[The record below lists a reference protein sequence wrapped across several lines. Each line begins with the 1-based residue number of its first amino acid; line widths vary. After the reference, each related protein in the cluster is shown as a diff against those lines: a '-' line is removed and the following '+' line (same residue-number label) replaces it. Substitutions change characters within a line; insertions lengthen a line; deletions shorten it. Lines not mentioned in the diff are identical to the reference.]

1 MRFYIAFILLLFPL
15 ISLSQEKYSLFFI
28 NNEYKV
34 IKKHPSTHFK
44 DSITL
49 KNYLKEFQLY
59 AFKRG
64 YLLASYDTISRVN
77 QLNYY
82 VKFTPGEKFLYAILK
97 VAHEEQRFLKKKA
110 SISEKM
116 MLKTPLTPNEFVK
129 TLTSIQDVYLNN
141 GYPFVKVQLDSVE
154 IDKNTVSGVVYVDKG
169 QQLKWTDLHVRG
181 DSTVSKKFIGSLIGI
196 KLKTVYSEADFYK
209 ISKKIKQINYF
220 EEIKPAELLFT
231 KEGVELYTYL
241 KAKPLSSVNG
251 IIGLQPNPLTSK
263 LSLTGELSLKLQNL
277 LKRGELLS
285 IDWRSIQT
293 QTQSLKA
300 QLTYPYFLNTNFGLD
315 GRFNLYKRDSTFL
328 ELNSSV
334 GVNYYLNGG
343 SYVKAFYENYTSN
356 LLSGAANSAMTNLGS
371 IKTNSYGLV
380 FVYNQ
385 VDFLQNPT
393 RGLII
398 ETKVSIGSRKSQV
411 TDTSAQ
417 IKSTVYR
424 SHIAILGFIPLAKR
438 HVLMVSNKTNVYQAP
453 IIYSN
458 EVYRYG
464 GLNTQRGFNEEELY
478 ATVQTT
484 FSAEYRFLVD
494 KNSFAF
500 AFFDQSWYENNS
512 QKYYKDTPFGFGV
525 GFSFG
530 SKIGI
535 FSISYALGKQ
545 FNNPIQFKNSKIHF
559 GYIAYF

>member
-1 MRFYIAFILLLFPL
+1 MRLYIVVILSLFPL
-15 ISLSQEKYSLFFI
+15 ISLSQSKYSLFFI

-59 AFKRG
+59 AHKRG
-64 YLLASYDTISRVN
+64 YLLASFDTINRLN
-77 QLNYY
+77 QTNYY
-82 VKFTPGEKFLYAILK
+82 VKFTPGEKFLYAQLK
-97 VAHEEQRFLKKKA
+97 LSPEEQRFLKKKA

-129 TLTSIQDVYLNN
+129 TLSSIQDAYLNN
-141 GYPFVKVQLDSVE
+141 GYPFVKIQLDSVE
-154 IDKNTVSGVVYVDKG
+154 IDKNTVIGIVNVDKG
-169 QQLKWTDLHVRG
+169 QQLKWINLHVRG
-181 DSTVSKKFIGSLIGI
+181 DSTISKKFIGSLIGI

-220 EEIKPAELLFT
+220 NEIKPAELLFT

-241 KAKPLSSVNG
+241 RSKPLSSANG

-285 IDWRSIQT
+285 IDWRSIQV

-315 GRFNLYKRDSTFL
+315 GTFNLYKRDSTFL
-328 ELNSSV
+328 EINASA

-343 SYVKAFYENYTSN
+343 SYLKAFYENYTSN
-356 LLSGAANSAMTNLGS
+356 LLSGAANSILKNLGN
-371 IKTNSYGLV
+371 IKTNSYGLS

-385 VDFLQNPT
+385 VDYIQNPT

-398 ETKVSIGSRKSQV
+398 ETKVSIGSRKAQESDTSSQV
-411 TDTSAQ
+411 
-417 IKSTVYR
+417 KSTVYR
-424 SHIAILGFIPLAKR
+424 SHINILGFIPLAKR
-438 HVLMVSNKTNVYQAP
+438 HVIMVASKTNFYHAP
-453 IIYSN
+453 IVYSN

-478 ATVQTT
+478 ATAQTT
-484 FSAEYRFLVD
+484 LTAEYRFLVD

-512 QKYYKDTPFGFGV
+512 QKYYKDAPFGFGV

-545 FNNPIQFKNSKIHF
+545 FNNPIQLKNSKIHF